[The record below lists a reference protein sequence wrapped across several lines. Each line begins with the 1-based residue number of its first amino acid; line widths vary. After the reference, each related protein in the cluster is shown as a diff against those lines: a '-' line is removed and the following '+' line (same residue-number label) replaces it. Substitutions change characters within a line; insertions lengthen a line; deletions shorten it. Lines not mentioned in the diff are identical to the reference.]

1 MNSEINVYSYPS
13 GEIQRVQVVRWEDWS
28 GLKFCRPTYN
38 PASLECFYHIYKNF
52 LVPGAPWIFG
62 QLVMVQMPEDVTEIW
77 EFVSRGQDEDANLE
91 DVRRKYK
98 GIKDVLTVVTMIL
111 KDGVRLVNGCP
122 QFRTAE
128 AKNLWAELES
138 RDCLRIVSGKLPH
151 TQIIPVGNFAGYL
164 SGESSP
170 LREEEKISEALLK
183 VNSSFFI
190 MDPIDCAT
198 VYDQIGAVLGLCV
211 EDGVVLNPPM
221 FGREALLVGKDGKV
235 SVQPMDVQDLTVEIN
250 GMSYKHGDN
259 AVFYTRPQKK
269 KVRINEPGKQM
280 LLVIVGTR
288 VVDVITK
295 GSVDIPAS
303 GFVMCVES
311 ANGGGYCDNT
321 EVSQEDIVDKPSDMG
336 KTTMFMGATIAYHGL
351 EDVQFGI
358 QVGNSIIRDG
368 VKTDRF
374 ISRFYNIRHLEPV
387 PYPPSLYPMDFE
399 KGRAAR
405 IALGAD
411 KEGKPMLFW
420 AEGAGKFG
428 YVPGEGSCGASL
440 SEMAEIAEDIGMTS
454 GINLDGGGSAQIL
467 YQNKRHLMISDR
479 KKEDHSEAERL
490 IPLGLVV
497 R

>member
-13 GEIQRVQVVRWEDWS
+13 GEIQRVQVVRWKDWS

-138 RDCLRIVSGKLPH
+138 RDCLRIVRGKLPH

-250 GMSYKHGDN
+250 GMYYKHGDN

-303 GFVMCVES
+303 GFVMCVQRE
-311 ANGGGYCDNT
+311 NDN
-321 EVSQEDIVDKPSDMG
+321 VSSGEAV
-336 KTTMFMGATIAYHGL
+336 AYHGL

-368 VKTDRF
+368 VKTEKF
-374 ISRFYNIRHLEPV
+374 ISKFYNIRHLEPV

-411 KEGKPMLFW
+411 KDGKPMLFW

-440 SEMAEIAEDIGMTS
+440 SEMAEIAEDIGMVN

-467 YQNKRHLMISDR
+467 FQNKRHLMISDR